1 MSPGR
6 RTVVVDVNPV
16 DRHHDLDLPTQRHT
30 SVAGTRGSYAASSDA
45 AHSGLASISECMA
58 DPPRRGGGL
67 GGWKW
72 ADHPPFGL
80 DRVRPD
86 AAGRHELVGDGVVRC
101 RTIIAATEELPV
113 PTGSGCVGRG
123 RAAANLPDRAL
134 VRLRRA
140 HLWHHPTAVSRCCIS
155 TMATRKTPRG
165 GGGEVGTGWASCR
178 RSHSVRAPVVLP
190 VSTCWPPVAGRTA
203 SAVSADARCTTG
215 KGAL

>member
-1 MSPGR
+1 MSIPLIGITTSTCPHNDTPQWRAPGA
-6 RTVVVDVNPV
+6 RTRPP
-16 DRHHDLDLPTQRHT
+16 LTQRT
-30 SVAGTRGSYAASSDA
+30 AASLQFRSA
-45 AHSGLASISECMA
+45 WRT
-58 DPPRRGGGL
+58 PRAGGGGL
-67 GGWKW
+67 GGGKW